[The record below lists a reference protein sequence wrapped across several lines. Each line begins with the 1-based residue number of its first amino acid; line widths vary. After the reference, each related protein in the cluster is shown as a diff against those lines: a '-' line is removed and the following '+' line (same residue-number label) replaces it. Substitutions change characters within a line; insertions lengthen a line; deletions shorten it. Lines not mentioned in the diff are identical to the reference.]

1 MLAAKFVES
10 EIRSWLT
17 DNPPNTLDPR
27 EFYPVLARKIV
38 EALKL
43 YESKVLDYNGPKSLD
58 ITFIAAKDV

>member
-1 MLAAKFVES
+1 MLAAKFVEA
-10 EIRSWLT
+10 EIKTWLT

-43 YESKVLDYNGPKSLD
+43 YEASVLDYNGPKSLSL
-58 ITFIAAKDV
+58 FE